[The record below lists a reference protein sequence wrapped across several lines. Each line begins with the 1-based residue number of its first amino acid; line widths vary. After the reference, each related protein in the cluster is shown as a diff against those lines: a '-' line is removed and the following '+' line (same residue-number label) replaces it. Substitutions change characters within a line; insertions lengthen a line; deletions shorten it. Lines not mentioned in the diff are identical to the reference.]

1 MKNLKWCI
9 YTYKHRKAFEYTV
22 RKLIRDPEL
31 LEEMLRR
38 SRVHDLDK
46 MYLYLFLDD
55 QVVSQKIH
63 VRRKAHHLENDSPK
77 SREDLVETVID
88 YECAP
93 YTKPDKPLNA
103 WDFVRKMQEL
113 HYLDPKLAEQLFGIM
128 RELGIDIS
136 LDLRQD
142 REAMAYMESIGE
154 VTEEMI
160 LTEVMRFIREI
171 PEEEYRE
178 LNRIIEE
185 QTGRE

>member
-1 MKNLKWCI
+1 M
-9 YTYKHRKAFEYTV
+9 
-22 RKLIRDPEL
+22 
-31 LEEMLRR
+31 
-38 SRVHDLDK
+38 
-46 MYLYLFLDD
+46 
-55 QVVSQKIH
+55 
-63 VRRKAHHLENDSPK
+63 
-77 SREDLVETVID
+77 ETVID

-103 WDFVRKMQEL
+103 WDFVRKMQKL
-113 HYLDPKLAEQLFGIM
+113 NYLDPELAEQLFGIM
-128 RELGIDIS
+128 RELGIDMS

-160 LTEVMRFIREI
+160 LMEVMHFIREI

-185 QTGRE
+185 QTAG